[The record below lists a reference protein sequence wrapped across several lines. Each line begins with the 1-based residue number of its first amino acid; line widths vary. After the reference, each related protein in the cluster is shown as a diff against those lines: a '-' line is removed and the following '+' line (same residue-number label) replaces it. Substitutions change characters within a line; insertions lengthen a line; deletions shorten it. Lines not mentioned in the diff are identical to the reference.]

1 MSLYSDQN
9 SRARIHNASINSSR
23 LPLEVLVTPQNH
35 EPPGFPANSAQ
46 LSALTCMS
54 DFQGIAERSY

>member
-9 SRARIHNASINSSR
+9 SRARINNAGISSSR
-23 LPLEVLVTPQNH
+23 LPLEVLLTPQND

-46 LSALTCMS
+46 LAALTGMS
-54 DFQGIAERSY
+54 VFQGIAERSY